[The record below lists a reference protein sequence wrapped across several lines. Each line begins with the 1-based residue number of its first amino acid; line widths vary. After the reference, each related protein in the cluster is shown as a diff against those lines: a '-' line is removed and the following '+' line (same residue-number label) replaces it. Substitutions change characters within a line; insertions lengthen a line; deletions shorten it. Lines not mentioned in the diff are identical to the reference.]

1 MKIIFLIIFSIS
13 LYANSS
19 YELKLYDKV
28 FTSLFEKEKINI
40 YTTKKYKSIFKYHY
54 RFNIVSDC
62 NEADLIFSNIDS
74 NCTKKPIFVK
84 DYKSFKETKNVIGAF
99 YYRKGRPQLKLNK
112 KNIKKFNLNIDNY
125 LKDYVE

>member
-13 LYANSS
+13 LYANST

-28 FTSLFEKEKINI
+28 FTSLFKKEKINI
-40 YTTKKYKSIFKYHY
+40 YTTKKYANSFRYYYK
-54 RFNIVSDC
+54 FNIVSNC
-62 NEADLIFSNIDS
+62 KEADLIFSNIDS

>member
-40 YTTKKYKSIFKYHY
+40 YTTKKYESIFKYHHK
-54 RFNIVSDC
+54 FNIVTNC
-62 NEADLIFSNIDS
+62 KEADLIFSNIDS

-84 DYKSFKETKNVIGAF
+84 DYKSFKEIKNVIGAF